1 MKNKMRLDGY
11 GVFQLDLGDSI
22 KTDGG
27 NPIVAGF
34 ILYVLMEPVAN
45 PVASKNAICKG
56 FDSTQ

>member
-1 MKNKMRLDGY
+1 MENEMSLDGY
-11 GVFQLDLGDSI
+11 GVSQLDLGDSI

-34 ILYVLMEPVAN
+34 ILYVLMETVAN
-45 PVASKNAICKG
+45 PVASKNAFWKG